1 MAFSM
6 WYSSNFASS
15 EHAFNRYC
23 VSDGVKDGKR
33 RYSNNRFELL
43 LTCLRFYNKD
53 TPDKRLPQNKFAP
66 MKEVWDSFIA
76 NCGPLYVP
84 TENLSID
91 EQLLGFRGR
100 CEFRMYIPNKL
111 ANYGI
116 KLVLIC
122 ESESKYLLG
131 ATTCMASR
139 RQGHGMGSTMGTI
152 TPENSPAPT
161 MEQIEM

>member
-1 MAFSM
+1 M
-6 WYSSNFASS
+6 
-15 EHAFNRYC
+15 
-23 VSDGVKDGKR
+23 KD
-33 RYSNNRFELL
+33 F
-43 LTCLRFYNKD
+43 
-53 TPDKRLPQNKFAP
+53 NKFAP
-66 MKEVWDSFIA
+66 MKEVWDSFIT
-76 NCGPLYVP
+76 NCGRLYVS
-84 TENLSID
+84 TENLSVD